1 MAEHDVAVSSN
12 AGCKVYAVLPLVMSI
27 HIFLPMLAQNLL
39 AYQTYYQI
47 LDAGCNA
54 FDGAFVFSFA
64 PCCQKSDCPVDICCE
79 IASMV
84 TYYYQT

>member
-1 MAEHDVAVSSN
+1 MAEHDVAVSSY
-12 AGCKVYAVLPLVMSI
+12 AGCKVCSFAFGNEYSYFPANVGTM
-27 HIFLPMLAQNLL
+27 L